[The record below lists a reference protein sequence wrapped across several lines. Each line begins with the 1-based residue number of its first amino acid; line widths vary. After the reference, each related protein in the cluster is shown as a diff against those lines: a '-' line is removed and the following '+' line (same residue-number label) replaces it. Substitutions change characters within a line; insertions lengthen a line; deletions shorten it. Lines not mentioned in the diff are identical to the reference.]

1 LPVVVDVAV
10 FLFPPLRNSWRDG
23 NVLVLFFLVLF
34 YLMPC
39 TFFGRDVI
47 HSFIHS
53 FMLGPWEQ
61 EEARKMGSRLGAA
74 APSLFLLD
82 DERYCGILLCVSL
95 VFFRYGI
102 LCIFFACF

>member
-1 LPVVVDVAV
+1 MERWKRFGFV
-10 FLFPPLRNSWRDG
+10 
-23 NVLVLFFLVLF
+23 
-34 YLMPC
+34 
-39 TFFGRDVI
+39 FFGFVLSYALHLFRTGC

-61 EEARKMGSRLGAA
+61 EEAREMGSRLGAA